1 MFTYK
6 KNLVSLVLALFV
18 VFLSICAKASEK
30 RDLDCITLLS
40 IAGDKSKASGE
51 TQKYEKLVKLKKTLK
66 SKYPLDHFSKD
77 EITSST
83 ADHNKLIMEK
93 GNRYVNKWLQRCGL
107 K

>member
-18 VFLSICAKASEK
+18 VFLSICANASEK

-51 TQKYEKLVKLKKTLK
+51 TQKYENCW
-66 SKYPLDHFSKD
+66 SQQIDYG
-77 EITSST
+77 ER
-83 ADHNKLIMEK
+83 E
-93 GNRYVNKWLQRCGL
+93 
-107 K
+107 